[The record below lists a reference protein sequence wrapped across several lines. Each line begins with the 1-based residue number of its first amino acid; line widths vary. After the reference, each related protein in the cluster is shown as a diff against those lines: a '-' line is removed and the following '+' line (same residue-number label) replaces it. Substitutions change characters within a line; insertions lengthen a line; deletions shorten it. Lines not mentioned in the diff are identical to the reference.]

1 MNYTNREVV
10 RRLKQYDMF
19 LNSLE
24 LTSDNLQRERICD
37 QLDKIEKQILLE
49 TNTEYE
55 EEYMALI
62 NEEPKLF
69 SEEKA
74 RLRSIISL
82 IENRKKYL
90 EERKLKH
97 KKITGSLVELTTF
110 LGEDKLLD
118 FKNRL
123 RIIEKYE
130 DNKAKQEKIIREMKS
145 LDIKISEASR
155 NVKANTRLNDSLENK
170 MIKKVGDALEELDL
184 YSLVEQKNDITMKQ
198 ETLKYALDMA
208 KDNLKKARSLGD
220 ASTILECDSMLS
232 EITIEYSKYNEE
244 LNILK
249 LIDIYDKTVS
259 SYDELL
265 SKREK
270 MDNILKNISESELYR
285 KINDELSKQ
294 YNTIKLE
301 KRDIETYESLKN
313 EREIK
318 NKTLYD
324 IDEEN
329 NSKEFKLVLSE
340 LIRNEDRI
348 KEEKIRLA
356 KRNEFNER
364 QKRIAEEQ
372 KIEAARVRRQ
382 KLIEEA
388 RLKEQLESTERLK
401 KLQEET
407 VISPIKEEKEE
418 NLKISNPLKGK
429 SFDDVIL
436 NNDFDTDEL
445 FGKTK
450 LVPNKVDTSDVE
462 NLKMAE
468 EVKESD
474 EEVPLWEPPVDDN
487 LSSNEVSLNDKIGEN
502 VRDNDEKLTSVYFDD
517 NSLPKVSDFVDKEK
531 VEDLFKEEDNK
542 VDLDIDDNKEE
553 SNASG
558 NSIYDILENNKNIIW
573 KSTDTS
579 NEINNGSIPVIGNNN
594 LKPEILGS
602 SKVDDLSFPDMN
614 KKEGEILW
622 KETM

>member
-19 LNSLE
+19 LSSLE
-24 LTSDNLQRERICD
+24 LTNDDLQRERICD

-55 EEYMALI
+55 EEYMTLLS
-62 NEEPKLF
+62 EEPKLF

-74 RLRSIISL
+74 RLRNIISL
-82 IENRKKYL
+82 IEDRKKYL

-97 KKITGSLVELTTF
+97 KRITGSLVELTTF

-130 DNKAKQEKIIREMKS
+130 DNKVKQEKIIKEMKS

-155 NVKANTRLNDSLENK
+155 NVKANTRLNESLENK
-170 MIKKVGDALEELDL
+170 MIKKIDNVLEELNL
-184 YSLVEQKNDITMKQ
+184 YSLVDQRSDITKKQ
-198 ETLKYALDMA
+198 ESLKYALDMA
-208 KDNLKKARSLGD
+208 KDNLKSARSLGD
-220 ASTILECDSMLS
+220 SSYIIECDSLLS
-232 EITIEYSKYNEE
+232 EVTIEYSKYNEE

-249 LIDIYDKTVS
+249 LIDIYDKMTS
-259 SYDELL
+259 SYEELL
-265 SKREK
+265 TKREK
-270 MDNILKNISESELYR
+270 IDEIFKNIDESELYKR
-285 KINDELSKQ
+285 LYDELSKQ

-301 KRDIETYESLKN
+301 QRDIETYEKLKE
-313 EREIK
+313 ERETM
-318 NKTLYD
+318 NKILYD

-348 KEEKIRLA
+348 KEERVRLA
-356 KRNEFNER
+356 KRNEYNER

-388 RLKEQLESTERLK
+388 RLKEQLASTERLK
-401 KLQEET
+401 KLQDET
-407 VISPIKEEKEE
+407 VISPINEEEKEE
-418 NLKISNPLKGK
+418 VKKPIPNPLKNK
-429 SFDDVIL
+429 TFDNLDL
-436 NNDFDTDEL
+436 DNDFDTDEL

-450 LVPNKVDTSDVE
+450 IVPNKVD
-462 NLKMAE
+462 NLVKKEPIIE
-468 EVKESD
+468 ESK
-474 EEVPLWEPPVDDN
+474 EEVPLWESPVEPKKEIREEPIRKEIPDR
-487 LSSNEVSLNDKIGEN
+487 VSD
-502 VRDNDEKLTSVYFDD
+502 
-517 NSLPKVSDFVDKEK
+517 LPRVSDFVPKEAPK
-531 VEDLFKEEDNK
+531 EIPKEEVKDLFKEEDNK
-542 VDLDIDDNKEE
+542 VELNIEDKKEE
-553 SNASG
+553 KSKKSG
-558 NSIYDILENNKNIIW
+558 SIYDLLENNKNIIW
-573 KSTDTS
+573 KSTGTS
-579 NEINNGSIPVIGNNN
+579 DNINKSTIPVIGNNN

-602 SKVDDLSFPDMN
+602 SKVDDLTFPDMN

>member
-19 LNSLE
+19 LSSLE
-24 LTSDNLQRERICD
+24 LTNDDLQRERICD

-55 EEYMALI
+55 EEYMTLLS
-62 NEEPKLF
+62 EEPKLF

-74 RLRSIISL
+74 RLRNIISL
-82 IENRKKYL
+82 IEDRKKYL

-97 KKITGSLVELTTF
+97 KRITGSLVELTTF

-130 DNKAKQEKIIREMKS
+130 DNKVKQEKIIKEMKS

-155 NVKANTRLNDSLENK
+155 NVKANTRLNESLENK
-170 MIKKVGDALEELDL
+170 MIKKIDNVLEELNL
-184 YSLVEQKNDITMKQ
+184 YSLVDQRSDITKKQ
-198 ETLKYALDMA
+198 ESLKYALDMA
-208 KDNLKKARSLGD
+208 KDNLKSASSLGD
-220 ASTILECDSMLS
+220 SSYIIECDSLLS
-232 EITIEYSKYNEE
+232 EVTIEYSKYNEE

-249 LIDIYDKTVS
+249 LIDIYDKMTS
-259 SYDELL
+259 SYEELL
-265 SKREK
+265 TKREK
-270 MDNILKNISESELYR
+270 IDEIFKNIDESELYKR
-285 KINDELSKQ
+285 LYDELSKQ

-301 KRDIETYESLKN
+301 QRDIETYEKLKE
-313 EREIK
+313 ERETM
-318 NKTLYD
+318 NKILYD

-348 KEEKIRLA
+348 KEERVRLA
-356 KRNEFNER
+356 KRNEYNER

-388 RLKEQLESTERLK
+388 RLKEQLASTERLK
-401 KLQEET
+401 KLQDET
-407 VISPIKEEKEE
+407 VISPINEEEKEE
-418 NLKISNPLKGK
+418 VKKPIPNPLKNK
-429 SFDDVIL
+429 TFDNLDL
-436 NNDFDTDEL
+436 DNDFDTDEL

-450 LVPNKVDTSDVE
+450 IVPNKVD
-462 NLKMAE
+462 NLVKKEPIIE
-468 EVKESD
+468 ESK
-474 EEVPLWEPPVDDN
+474 EEVPLWESPVEPKKEIREEPIRKEIPDR
-487 LSSNEVSLNDKIGEN
+487 VSD
-502 VRDNDEKLTSVYFDD
+502 
-517 NSLPKVSDFVDKEK
+517 LPRVSDFVPKEAPK
-531 VEDLFKEEDNK
+531 EIPKEEVKDLFKEEDNK
-542 VDLDIDDNKEE
+542 VELNIEDKKEE
-553 SNASG
+553 KSKKSG
-558 NSIYDILENNKNIIW
+558 SIYDLLENNKNIIW
-573 KSTDTS
+573 KSTGTS
-579 NEINNGSIPVIGNNN
+579 DNINKSTIPVIGNNN

-602 SKVDDLSFPDMN
+602 SKVDDLAFPDMN